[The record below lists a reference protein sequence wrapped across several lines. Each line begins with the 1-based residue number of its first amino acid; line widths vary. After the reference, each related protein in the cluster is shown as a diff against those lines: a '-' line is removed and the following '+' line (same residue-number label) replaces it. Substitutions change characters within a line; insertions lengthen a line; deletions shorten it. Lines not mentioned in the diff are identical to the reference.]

1 MKAASTWFDVCG
13 TTQKQWYMNNYQSCI
28 EACMDC
34 IAACKHCASSC
45 LREKDVTAM
54 ATCIRTD
61 LECAAMCEAA
71 VTLMS
76 MDSAFAH
83 EACRLCAD
91 ICNACAEECEKHPM
105 DHCKK
110 CAAACRYCAEECIGM
125 VAA

>member
-1 MKAASTWFDVCG
+1 
-13 TTQKQWYMNNYQSCI
+13 MNNYQSCI

-45 LREKDVTAM
+45 LGEDDVKAM

-61 LECAAMCEAA
+61 LECAAICGAA

-76 MDSAFAH
+76 MDSKFAH

-91 ICNACAEECEKHPM
+91 ICNACAEECEKHTM